1 MMDAYEKT
9 KKMTIGLFEIP
20 AEDVIKYGIA
30 KGSYCDD
37 EKRIVALDALVE
49 KPTVE
54 YAKTSLGVEG
64 KQLAVFLYVLTP
76 DVYGSLNQMQQEGVE
91 ASEFQ
96 LTPALDEVIKSK
108 GAYGVVIDGQ
118 RYDIGLPEKYRE
130 TVASYGK

>member
-1 MMDAYEKT
+1 VPD
-9 KKMTIGLFEIP
+9 
-20 AEDVIKYGIA
+20 EDVIKYGIA
-30 KGSYCDD
+30 KGNFSDD
-37 EKRIVALDALVE
+37 GKKMVVLDALVE

-76 DVYGSLNQMQQEGVE
+76 DVYSSLNQMQQDGVE
-91 ASEFQ
+91 IGEFQ

-118 RYDIGLPEKYRE
+118 RYDTGLPEKYRE
-130 TVASYGK
+130 TVANYGK